1 MQALVLGGHGDQMV
15 SVVSATTVGG
25 VPMSKLVGADRID
38 ELVERTAKGG
48 GEVVNLLGT
57 SAWYAP
63 GAASA
68 QMVNAIMLDEKRV
81 LPCTAYLEGEYG
93 IDGLYMGVPVKLGAD
108 GVEEIVELELTEEE
122 QTMLNESADAVREVV
137 GVLTLV
143 AMDLGLKGRTALV
156 CGASSGLG
164 LATAESLAAEGANVT
179 MFARRRDMLE
189 READRIGALAVR
201 GDVKNPRDLS
211 AAVDQTVAAFDGL
224 DILVWNGGGPPPGT
238 AADMNAAALEEAVEL
253 LLVPPVRLVHLCLPH
268 LERSP
273 AGRILFFTSI
283 AVKEPAAHLAL
294 TNALRPGL
302 TGWAKALARD
312 LGPRGITVNCVAPG
326 RIDTDRL
333 AQLYP
338 EGPTDSELAEIPV
351 GRWGTPQEFGD
362 VACFLAS
369 DRARYVTG
377 TTVLVDGGLSRGLL

>member
-1 MQALVLGGHGDQMV
+1 
-15 SVVSATTVGG
+15 
-25 VPMSKLVGADRID
+25 
-38 ELVERTAKGG
+38 
-48 GEVVNLLGT
+48 
-57 SAWYAP
+57 
-63 GAASA
+63 
-68 QMVNAIMLDEKRV
+68 
-81 LPCTAYLEGEYG
+81 
-93 IDGLYMGVPVKLGAD
+93 
-108 GVEEIVELELTEEE
+108 
-122 QTMLNESADAVREVV
+122 
-137 GVLTLV
+137 
-143 AMDLGLKGRTALV
+143 MDLGLKGRTALV

-189 READRIGALAVR
+189 RESERIGALAVR

-224 DILVWNGGGPPPGT
+224 DILVWNGGGPPPGPAVSVT
-238 AADMNAAALEEAVEL
+238 AAAVEEAVEL
-253 LLVPPVRLVHLCLPH
+253 LLLPAVRLVELCLPH
-268 LERSP
+268 LERST
-273 AGRILFFTSI
+273 AGRILFFTSG
-283 AVKEPAAHLAL
+283 AVKEPAPQLAL
-294 TNALRPGL
+294 SNAVRPGL

-338 EGPTDSELAEIPV
+338 NGPSEAELAEIPV